1 MCYVYIAYS
10 KIHITIGT
18 FIILCLITCVWLHC
32 FMYIHAQ
39 IISDTDSLKETHYN
53 DEHSVVVTLS
63 DSSVEVKQQQNSQ
76 TKNKCCS

>member
-1 MCYVYIAYS
+1 MFDHMCLASLFHV
-10 KIHITIGT
+10 
-18 FIILCLITCVWLHC
+18 
-32 FMYIHAQ
+32 HAQ